1 MVPRISS
8 LSSDG
13 ILIIKFS
20 EAIKFTADINEKI
33 AETLSRQLVN
43 IEDQEI
49 VMMENAPII

>member
-20 EAIKFTADINEKI
+20 EAIKITADINEKI